1 MANITEILG
10 TDSVSSSRP
19 VINTNF
25 ELLNDELASV
35 VAMLNPTT
43 GVLQGLTNT
52 TTQRLNVVDGQTLF
66 SVGQTGA
73 QVDVSATFS
82 KSVKMNA
89 AVLKSGK
96 AGSLA
101 EPTTDL
107 APALLSY
114 ATYFVDGDFTL
125 PAGEDGQEVT
135 IINASADAI
144 SVLESTNTDSI
155 VGATS
160 VALGGLGANVTLRC
174 FETKWY
180 VIGGFNH
187 TAQ

>member
-35 VAMLNPTT
+35 IAMLNPTT

-66 SVGQTGA
+66 SVSQTGA

-82 KSVKMNA
+82 KSDKMNA
-89 AVLKSGK
+89 AV
-96 AGSLA
+96 
-101 EPTTDL
+101 
-107 APALLSY
+107 
-114 ATYFVDGDFTL
+114 
-125 PAGEDGQEVT
+125 
-135 IINASADAI
+135 
-144 SVLESTNTDSI
+144 
-155 VGATS
+155 
-160 VALGGLGANVTLRC
+160 
-174 FETKWY
+174 
-180 VIGGFNH
+180 
-187 TAQ
+187 